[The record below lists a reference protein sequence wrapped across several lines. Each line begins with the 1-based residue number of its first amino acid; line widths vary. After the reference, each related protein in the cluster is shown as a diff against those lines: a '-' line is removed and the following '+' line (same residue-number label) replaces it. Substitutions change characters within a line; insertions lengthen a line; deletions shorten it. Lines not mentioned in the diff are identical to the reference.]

1 MSVIDRGP
9 DTADDSYIMRSTPEE
24 IRRYQDVQLAS
35 TLDAAWSQVGFYR
48 DLWVRRGNS
57 AHEPPADFSQWPAW
71 NVSDLRDAMETHPP
85 FGNLYTP
92 DGLAD
97 IRFIH
102 SSSGTTGKPR
112 YAAFTAIDQ
121 EHVFRAYGRI
131 GRMIGLG
138 QSDVFC
144 ETGGY
149 GVPIGAWSYTRMAQS
164 VGAAVVP
171 AGSGRIT
178 PSEKLIDIIHDVG
191 VTAVEGAPS
200 YLLHVGRKAESSG
213 RSLADASVRLLS
225 LGGESAAPRVRDE
238 LQRLWGAERVSQIY
252 ANSDVSWIAGE
263 CAVSSASG
271 GSDGMHILEDV
282 VRVEVLDADGVQCE
296 DGIYGELVLTSWLRP
311 STPRIR
317 FRTGDRAAIDRSPCA
332 CGLTSARLLPLAGRT
347 DDAIRYH
354 GVTVWPLAVENILID
369 LTGARREF
377 YLQLAD
383 HPGGGEKKLAVVVE
397 RLDGEQHLDAE
408 HIAAGLRDRL
418 NVRIDVTVAAP
429 GETAA
434 VTGLGHS
441 AKTRRFID
449 LSTS

>member
-1 MSVIDRGP
+1 MTDIDQHTVDGQHV
-9 DTADDSYIMRSTPEE
+9 TRSTPDE
-24 IRRYQDVQLAS
+24 IRRYQDAQLAVA
-35 TLDAAWSQVGFYR
+35 LEVAWSQVGFYR
-48 DLWVRRGNS
+48 NLWVRRGNS
-57 AHEPPADFSQWPAW
+57 ADRPPTDFDQWPPW
-71 NVSDLRDAMETHPP
+71 NVSDLRDAMEQHPP

-121 EHVFRAYGRI
+121 EHVFRAYGRV
-131 GRMIGLG
+131 GRMIGLEP
-138 QSDVFC
+138 SDVFC

-149 GVPIGAWSYTRMAQS
+149 GVPIGAWSYTRMAQA

-178 PSEKLIDIIHDVG
+178 PSEKLIDIIRDVG

-213 RSLADASVRLLS
+213 RSLNDSTVRLLS
-225 LGGESAAPRVRDE
+225 LGGESASPVVRAE

-263 CAVSSASG
+263 CAVSSANG
-271 GSDGMHILEDV
+271 GLGGMHVLEDV
-282 VRVEVLDADGVQCE
+282 VRVEILDADGVPCQ
-296 DGIYGELVLTSWLRP
+296 DGEYGELVLTSWLRP

-317 FRTGDRAAIDRSPCA
+317 FRTGDRAAIDCGPCA
-332 CGLTSARLLPLAGRT
+332 CGLTTARLLPLAGRT

-354 GVTVWPLAVENILID
+354 GVTVWPLAVENLLID
-369 LTGARREF
+369 LTGTRREF
-377 YLQLAD
+377 YLQLVNE
-383 HPGGGEKKLAVVVE
+383 PSTGEEQLAVVVE
-397 RLDGEQHLDAE
+397 TLDGEQHLDSE
-408 HIAAGLRDRL
+408 HIATGLRERL
-418 NVRIDVTVAAP
+418 NVRIAVTVAAP

-434 VTGLGHS
+434 ITGLGHS
-441 AKTRRFID
+441 AKARRFID
-449 LSTS
+449 LTS